1 MTVPPPRQRL
11 LLWTLAFLS
20 TAGYGALYYAQP
32 LLAVATEQTAGWSRA
47 QTGLAFTLALLTN
60 AALAPVVGRAVDRF
74 GGKVLISGG
83 AALGAVALGLMG
95 LHPSYPAFVAC
106 WVLAGVAMT
115 LTFYE
120 PVFTVVAQQF
130 QTADRRRATLTIT
143 LIAGLASTIFVPLTS
158 AGLQAGGLTMA
169 LGILAG
175 LLMITAGLGWVVLP
189 RAARPQSRHRTA
201 PSPFVPDPAF
211 RQLVLSFT
219 LARIVS
225 VGTGLQLAPLLLA
238 RGEGLTV
245 AAALA
250 GLMGL
255 AALPGRIL
263 FAPLLARLG
272 ILRLNTLL
280 FVTLGLGPL
289 LLASTSSVWLAGL
302 AITLF
307 GLANGALTLARN
319 DLLLSRYDA
328 GLFGTVNGR
337 LAGPVNLAQAL
348 TPLGVGLLFSWSGTY
363 LPSLWGLTVLA
374 ALSAWG
380 LRAPRADPAPA

>member
-1 MTVPPPRQRL
+1 VTSPSRQRPL
-11 LLWTLAFLS
+11 IWTLALLS

-32 LLAVATEQTAGWSRA
+32 LLAVATEQTTGWSRA
-47 QTGLAFTLALLTN
+47 QTSLAFTLALLTN
-60 AALAPVVGRAVDRF
+60 AALAPSVGRGVNRF
-74 GGKVLISGG
+74 GGRVLISGG

-95 LHPSYPAFVAC
+95 LPLGYPGYVAC

-130 QTADRRRATLTIT
+130 QATTRRHATLTIT

-158 AGLQAGGLTMA
+158 AGLQAGGLSLA
-169 LGILAG
+169 LGLLAG
-175 LLMITAGLGWVVLP
+175 LLLLTAGLGWAVLP
-189 RAARPQSRHRTA
+189 RTARPQALRRAA
-201 PSPFVPDPAF
+201 PPPFVPDPAF

-225 VGTGLQLAPLLLA
+225 VGTGLQLAPLMLS
-238 RGEGLTV
+238 RGEDLTV

-255 AALPGRIL
+255 AALPGRVL
-263 FAPLLARLG
+263 FAPLLAALG
-272 ILRLNTLL
+272 IQRLTTVL

-289 LLASTSSVWLAGL
+289 LLVMTSSVWLASL

-307 GLANGALTLARN
+307 GLANGALTLARTE
-319 DLLLSRYDA
+319 LLLGRYDPA
-328 GLFGTVNGR
+328 FFGTVNGR
-337 LAGPVNLAQAL
+337 LAGPVNFAQAL
-348 TPLGVGLLFSWSGTY
+348 SPFGVGLLFSGSGSY
-363 LPSLWGLTVLA
+363 VPSLRGLTVLA

-380 LRAPRADPAPA
+380 MRARRLHVEPA